1 MDIKAVLN
9 DMFDNGLDDF
19 ITKFIESG
27 KRVMVF
33 EVDHGKFER
42 ETHYL
47 YCERYSNSMCSNIEI
62 YLCRMNHAT
71 EEILEQE
78 RLVLYDTCN
87 DAWDSFYDQFTNEE
101 KEHLSQDKL
110 DKMYDEQYNTILISD
125 VSDILASYCFD

>member
-27 KRVMVF
+27 KSVMVF

-47 YCERYSNSMCSNIEI
+47 YCERYSNSTCSNIEI
-62 YLCRMNHAT
+62 YLCRMDHAT
-71 EEILEQE
+71 EEVLEQK
-78 RLVLYDTCN
+78 RIVFYDTCN
-87 DAWDSFYDQFTNEE
+87 DAWDGFIGRFTDEE
-101 KEHLSQDKL
+101 QKEIGQKEL
-110 DKMYDEQYNTILISD
+110 DKTFDEQYNDILISD